1 MKVISDNRNDVNDE
15 ENNDE
20 PILTDEEIENLDLNS
35 ERAQKLIKQ
44 FEKETGKYA
53 IWRGNVTEVF
63 KKWLRKEKIYLRE
76 KERISL
82 YISEETKNRWQDFI
96 NQNKEEF
103 PTLSELI
110 RQCVKFYINN
120 SKERKSD
127 LSTLYQKS
135 ISNISHALKEP
146 LTSIKGYSQFL
157 FENKNYKEKL
167 SEDVKDKVKNILEQS
182 TLLENRIINFLDNI
196 NIQNHEYDILLIE
209 DDLPTILL
217 ITRYFNGKGYTCKGF
232 ASGVKGLEELDRA
245 QPKVILLDIIL
256 PDLSGYDICERIK
269 SSKKLKK
276 IPIFFL
282 TAISGSEVEKHL
294 KKTKADGFILKPFNL
309 SDFEGIF
316 EILKND
322 GINSNKNKK

>member
-135 ISNISHALKEP
+135 ISN
-146 LTSIKGYSQFL
+146 
-157 FENKNYKEKL
+157 
-167 SEDVKDKVKNILEQS
+167 
-182 TLLENRIINFLDNI
+182 
-196 NIQNHEYDILLIE
+196 
-209 DDLPTILL
+209 
-217 ITRYFNGKGYTCKGF
+217 
-232 ASGVKGLEELDRA
+232 
-245 QPKVILLDIIL
+245 
-256 PDLSGYDICERIK
+256 
-269 SSKKLKK
+269 
-276 IPIFFL
+276 
-282 TAISGSEVEKHL
+282 
-294 KKTKADGFILKPFNL
+294 
-309 SDFEGIF
+309 
-316 EILKND
+316 
-322 GINSNKNKK
+322 